1 MRDARDHPDGA
12 KVLWRQPLKVG
23 YQVRVGRTE
32 PKVGNEV
39 GGGTLAD
46 DVYIVNVNGECY
58 LAHYD
63 ELIYDPAVPA

>member
-1 MRDARDHPDGA
+1 M
-12 KVLWRQPLKVG
+12 
-23 YQVRVGRTE
+23 
-32 PKVGNEV
+32 
-39 GGGTLAD
+39 GGTLAD